1 MTMKQK
7 KGIRTAVL
15 TLLFVL
21 LVIGTFFDSRHG
33 NLDVQAESIV
43 ITSEGS
49 SDLWN
54 EIEPPRVEKMTIS
67 QAAPEA
73 PIKTVPTE
81 KTIEIKKPEIKK
93 AEVPAVG
100 EADKKVAVVEGI
112 QESVTAEP
120 APTPWNS
127 STDGEDD
134 HQLAREPAPWP
145 KPEPR
150 SRLIPDP
157 GDGQTPEAGKD
168 RKKDYGS
175 DGDRNRGHGNDE
187 DGYDEDN
194 PGRGGIADVNSSKR
208 RNGHRA
214 SGSRGACGKSGRCRG
229 SKKK

>member
-7 KGIRTAVL
+7 KGIRAAVL

-33 NLDVQAESIV
+33 NLAVQAESIE
-43 ITSEGS
+43 ITSDGS
-49 SDLWN
+49 SDLWST
-54 EIEPPRVEKMTIS
+54 IEPPPVERMATY

-73 PIKTVPTE
+73 SIKTVPTE
-81 KTIEIKKPEIKK
+81 RTIEIKKPDVKE
-93 AEVPAVG
+93 AELPVVG
-100 EADKKVAVVEGI
+100 EVDEKVTVVEGI
-112 QESVTAEP
+112 QDPVSAEP

-134 HQLAREPAPWP
+134 DQLAREPAPWSE
-145 KPEPR
+145 PEPR

-157 GDGQTPEAGKD
+157 GDGQTPEVGKV
-168 RKKDYGS
+168 REKDYGS

-194 PGRGGIADVNSSKR
+194 PGRGGTTHVNSSKR

-214 SGSRGACGKSGRCRG
+214 SGSRGTRGKSGGCRG